1 MATQLR
7 LQYDEA
13 SAQARVVEGLA
24 NDIDT
29 ILKTLVQEMDQNLN
43 NSSVWQGAS
52 ATKFKSTW
60 DNCADTFNDFVNH
73 VKSIQSK
80 IDVAAQETS
89 AFDQQ

>member
-13 SAQARVVEGLA
+13 SAQARIVESLA
-24 NDIDT
+24 NDIDS

-52 ATKFKSTW
+52 ATKFKASW
-60 DNCADTFNDFVNH
+60 DNCAESFNDFVNH
-73 VKSIQSK
+73 VKSVQSR
-80 IDVAAQETS
+80 IDLAAQETS
-89 AFDQQ
+89 SFDQQ

>member
-7 LQYDEA
+7 LQYEEA
-13 SAQARVVEGLA
+13 SAQAKVVESLA
-24 NDIDT
+24 NDINS
-29 ILKTLVQEMDQNLN
+29 ILNTLVDEMNSNLN
-43 NSSVWQGAS
+43 NSTVWQGAS

-60 DNCADTFNDFVNH
+60 DRCADTFNDFVNH